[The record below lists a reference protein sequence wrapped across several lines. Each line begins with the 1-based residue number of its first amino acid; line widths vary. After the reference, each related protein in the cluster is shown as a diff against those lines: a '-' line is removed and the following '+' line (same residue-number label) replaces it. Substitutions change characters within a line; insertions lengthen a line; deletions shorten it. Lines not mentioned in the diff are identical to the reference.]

1 MASTEHPASSPLLN
15 ITLVYS
21 PAPRQVREWVLALPA
36 GATLAQALAAC
47 RFHEAFPDVSAEGLS
62 VGIWGRKASP
72 AHRLQ
77 DHDRIEVYRALR
89 VDPKVARRERF
100 GRQGARSAGLF
111 ARRRPGAK
119 AGY

>member
-1 MASTEHPASSPLLN
+1 MASTEGPGGGALVN

-21 PAPRQVREWVLALPA
+21 PAPRQVRQWALALPA
-36 GATLAQALAAC
+36 GATLAQALATC
-47 RFHEAFPDVSAEGLS
+47 RVREEFPDLSPERLS
-62 VGIWGRKASP
+62 VGIWGRKAGLN
-72 AHRLQ
+72 HRLQ
-77 DHDRIEVYRALR
+77 DQDRVEVYRALK

-100 GRQGARSAGLF
+100 SRQGAKSAGLF